1 MMRFGHNPNGNVEC
15 HAYDHRPS
23 RTTSFYRG
31 YRRGGKH
38 EQCLRRACVL
48 RYAKSSCTSR
58 AAIILGCINNGEAL
72 VFLSSDLELVYNYRD
87 FVESNDSAA
96 NLTDP
101 YAPPSSSID
110 LENRNKKCIQ
120 VYHEH

>member
-1 MMRFGHNPNGNVEC
+1 M
-15 HAYDHRPS
+15 
-23 RTTSFYRG
+23 
-31 YRRGGKH
+31 
-38 EQCLRRACVL
+38 L

-87 FVESNDSAA
+87 FVESIDSSS

-101 YAPPSSSID
+101 YAPPSGSID

>member
-1 MMRFGHNPNGNVEC
+1 M
-15 HAYDHRPS
+15 
-23 RTTSFYRG
+23 
-31 YRRGGKH
+31 
-38 EQCLRRACVL
+38 L

-87 FVESNDSAA
+87 FVESIDSSS

-101 YAPPSSSID
+101 YAPPSDSID
-110 LENRNKKCIQ
+110 LEIETRNAYKCNHG
-120 VYHEH
+120 Y